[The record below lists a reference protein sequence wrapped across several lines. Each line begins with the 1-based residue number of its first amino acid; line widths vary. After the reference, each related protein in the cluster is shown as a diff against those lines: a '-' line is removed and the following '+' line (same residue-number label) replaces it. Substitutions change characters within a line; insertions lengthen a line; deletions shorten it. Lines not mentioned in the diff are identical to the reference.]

1 MTHYDYWTL
10 PFGYVMDFY
19 SIALND
25 VFFQIANHSESLPL
39 LAPVT
44 AI

>member
-25 VFFQIANHSESLPL
+25 VFFQIANHAKSLPL
-39 LAPVT
+39 LALVF